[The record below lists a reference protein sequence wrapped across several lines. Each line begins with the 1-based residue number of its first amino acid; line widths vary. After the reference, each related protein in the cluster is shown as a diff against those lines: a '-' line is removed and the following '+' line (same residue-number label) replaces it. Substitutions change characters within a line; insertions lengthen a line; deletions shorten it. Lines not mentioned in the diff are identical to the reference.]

1 MKKLYTILISMLLC
15 GWVQAQIDSV
25 QQIPATVPYGCDF
38 NNPGENARWILTRS
52 GSVYSTYLNH
62 FAIGTGTSVA
72 GGADQSL
79 YISNDTT
86 ALEAYGAYMEASH
99 YFAERIIDFG
109 SVPQTYVLE
118 LDWKASGG
126 RNGTNIYAGLKV
138 FLRDTADLLPQDE
151 PVYSADHIEIA
162 VGDTGWRHIR
172 VPLDDVSGLKTLQF
186 YTWGYI
192 NASARVVPAAI
203 DNITVTPA
211 TCDAPQFTVTV
222 EGAHAVFNWQGAPT
236 DTFLLVYRPASE
248 SAQSNVYKTVTG
260 STDTVGGL
268 LSNTE
273 YIAWMAKLCG
283 DDTSAMYM
291 GTHFT
296 TGCGTY
302 PAPFEEHFSDPQHC
316 WTLPPQFTFSS
327 FSGYIQTGNYHSSTG
342 YADTVMAVSPVID
355 VSHLDH
361 PYLKFSRR
369 QSEYNGEHKDL
380 ALYYREDEED
390 EWHYMGTF
398 VTPTFSNGWYNWK
411 EDSLAIPSYS
421 ATLQLGFFSIQ
432 HEDQQL
438 ATISLDNIYVYDG
451 PGCEV
456 VSDVAFAGQSG
467 DTAYIHWV
475 GASGADRIVRYRPA
489 GEPFWFNT
497 NDLGGYAAI
506 EPLASLTQ
514 YEVEVATDCDSLV
527 WIPCTFTSQVL
538 AVGLPYSTDFAE
550 TSDRAWELDN
560 GTCLNHWA
568 IGSPLLQDGTA
579 PASNALFVTNNDT
592 TACYGNDNF
601 YTTVVA
607 SKRFLMSDISTV
619 HIEFDVLCGGNTQ
632 NNVPN
637 DYLKVFFA
645 PVSESYTSSE
655 DNLAYASAT
664 ATAYAMNFHDY
675 LCQTGSSFYD
685 YKLNLTQDSILHISA
700 EMPNPAL
707 NGEAKLVF
715 VWRNDYSTNGDVQP
729 AAVITN
735 VQVWQPDCD
744 VVYGLSVQD
753 VVGDEA
759 TVNWTVTTTDS
770 LFTVQY
776 KPQGDDWSD
785 SSVVT
790 MTVNETSAHLTGL
803 NINTLYDLRVRI
815 NCGSEGGDWRS
826 MTFTSAC
833 LIFVTDSTPYE
844 EPFADPQCWTFPLTQ
859 QHGWEAVNGVLRHVT
874 HADTAGNACLVFS
887 PLMDISAVSHPYFKF
902 SRHMPTDNF
911 GGTGIANMVDTL
923 RVLYRTGY
931 QDEWHTLFTYTT
943 STLNYEWDSLPLPDT
958 LSLLQIGFMVN
969 VNHGRNISVDNFTVY
984 DGPSCAAISNL
995 TVVDVAADAVTLS
1008 WTGFNDFGYL
1018 IRYHAIDD
1026 TAWVYS
1032 STTGSSYVINGL
1044 QDSHLY
1050 WIEVSGDCA
1059 EPNWMPVSVTTLLSA
1074 ATLPYFTNFSP
1085 GSDFGWKL
1093 NNSSCTNYWM
1103 IGEVDTVNHTGAL
1116 FVTQNGSTPG
1126 YDTTARLLVTAE
1138 KLFEVGDADSILV
1151 EFDLRI
1157 GGEGRNDFLKLFLVP
1172 ETSEYPAVVN
1182 AEYYSPNYGQYNF
1195 STNAFN
1201 FTSYAPYTNNSWL
1214 NYFISE
1220 TSGNGFVH
1228 ITALMKN
1235 PVATNPS
1242 LTRAK
1247 VVFLWKN
1254 DHSWGVQPGAII
1266 TNIYVSDTFS
1276 VCYPVTQLTVSDIHA
1291 DSAHISWTPIGGE
1304 TDWVL
1309 EWQESSSAAWTAVN
1323 VTGTPAHTLT
1333 GLTPNRSYNVRVK
1346 ADCGGNAQSP
1356 YTNISFETPLCDFS
1370 CPYMFVLSDSYGD
1383 GWSGGVLSVFADGVL
1398 IADLQAENHHLSQV
1412 ATSDTVWVDLCHDV
1426 FVELSWDGGGFTDE
1440 CGVTLTGPDGT
1451 QLYQQIGYPF
1461 VVGDSTVF
1469 TFTSDCP
1476 YTLPVVVTDSA
1487 SGITQTEAVLHG
1499 HIADPGDLPILA
1511 RGFELYGGGYTAV
1524 SASGNSM
1531 AAPVSGLSPSTTY
1544 LYHAFAITPL
1554 DTVYGNDMVFTTLD
1568 EEIPPCPAP
1577 TDLHVI
1583 DSADYSIAVAW
1594 TETGDAEQW
1603 RVLYRASSGQ
1613 MSSDIAYAPSYLITG
1628 LQPGTEYQI
1637 QVQSVCG
1644 LQSSDWTP
1652 AVTAS
1657 TTTGLHDFDRYVRVY
1672 PNPAGDVIN
1681 VECTLNNVQLSGK
1694 IEVVDV
1700 YGKVIDAVVE
1710 TRHGTSLPIR
1720 INVSDLAAGMYFVR
1734 VATEAGMVTKAF
1746 VKK

>member
-222 EGAHAVFNWQGAPT
+222 EGAHAVFNWQGAPA

-568 IGSPLLQDGTA
+568 IGSPLLQDGTD

-675 LCQTGSSFYD
+675 LCQTESSFYD

-790 MTVNETSAHLTGL
+790 MTVDETSAHLTGL

-815 NCGSEGGDWRS
+815 NCGSEGCDWRS

-887 PLMDISAVSHPYFKF
+887 PLMDISAVSHPYLKF
-902 SRHMPTDNF
+902 SHQQQGDINF
-911 GGTGIANMVDTL
+911 HHFDYLKVDYRTSSLSPWQTL
-923 RVLYRTGY
+923 VLYDMEISALKT
-931 QDEWHTLFTYTT
+931 
-943 STLNYEWDSLPLPDT
+943 DSIPLPDSLNYIQFAF
-958 LSLLQIGFMVN
+958 LSVQNDGGGAIYLDDV
-969 VNHGRNISVDNFTVY
+969 SVYN
-984 DGPSCAAISNL
+984 GPSCLPLTSVSVVDVTGTAAAISWVGHSENGY
-995 TVVDVAADAVTLS
+995 VV
-1008 WTGFNDFGYL
+1008 
-1018 IRYHAIDD
+1018 RYHDLSD
-1026 TAWVYS
+1026 TAWNYVTTTDTFLIINNLLG
-1032 STTGSSYVINGL
+1032 STTYIV
-1044 QDSHLY
+1044 Q
-1050 WIEVSGDCA
+1050 VSGDCD
-1059 EPNWMPVSVTTLLSA
+1059 EPNWLSA
-1074 ATLPYFTNFSP
+1074 QLSTPLIAEDLPYFTDFAP
-1085 GSDFGWKL
+1085 TSDRGWLL
-1093 NNSSCTNYWM
+1093 NNGDCANYWTM
-1103 IGEVDTVNHTGAL
+1103 GEVDAANHVNAL
-1116 FVTQNGSTPG
+1116 FVTHDGSTPG
-1126 YDTTARLLVTAE
+1126 YSNTDISVVTAE
-1138 KLFEVGDADSILV
+1138 KLFEMGNADSVVV
-1151 EFDLRI
+1151 EFDIRV
-1157 GGEGRNDFLKLFLVP
+1157 GGESRYDFIKLFLAP
-1172 ETSEYPAVVN
+1172 ANTEYSTSTTSFPSYAGTS
-1182 AEYYSPNYGQYNF
+1182 Y

-1201 FTSYAPYTNNSWL
+1201 FTPFFSLSTDQSHSAPYTFALS
-1214 NYFISE
+1214 
-1220 TSGNGFVH
+1220 TGTGMVH
-1228 ITALMKN
+1228 IAAVMPN
-1235 PVATNPS
+1235 PVANMVNLS
-1242 LTRAK
+1242 QAK
-1247 VVFLWKN
+1247 VVFLWRN
-1254 DHSWGVQPGAII
+1254 DHLWGDQPGPVI
-1266 TNIYVSDTFS
+1266 TNISVRNNSCAPVS
-1276 VCYPVTQLTVSDIHA
+1276 QLTASNVLSTTA
-1291 DSAHISWTPIGGE
+1291 DISWSPGNGGE
-1304 TDWVL
+1304 TEWVL
-1309 EWQESSSAAWTAVN
+1309 EYKETSATTWNQV
-1323 VTGTPAHTLT
+1323 VIFGTPGCALT
-1333 GLTPNRSYNVRVK
+1333 GLTPSTDYEVRVQ
-1346 ADCGGNAQSP
+1346 ADCGNGQSIPVQTSFTTTPCDYFCP
-1356 YTNISFETPLCDFS
+1356 YT
-1370 CPYMFVLSDSYGD
+1370 FVLYDSRGD
-1383 GWSGGVLSVFADGVL
+1383 GWNGNAAVHVMQQGSD
-1398 IADLQAENHHLSQV
+1398 IASLVAIDHHLQN
-1412 ATSDTVWVDLCHDV
+1412 TPTYDTVQVNLCHN
-1426 FVELSWDGGGFTDE
+1426 ENITLQWTWGTWWME
-1440 CGVTLTGPDGT
+1440 NGVTVLDPDGNMVYT
-1451 QLYQQIGYPF
+1451 VAGMWNHDSTLTTFTASCPF
-1461 VVGDSTVF
+1461 VA
-1469 TFTSDCP
+1469 P
-1476 YTLPVVVTDSA
+1476 MVVTDSA
-1487 SGITQTEAVLHG
+1487 GSITQTEATLHG
-1499 HIADPGDLPILA
+1499 HIADMGELPIVTY
-1511 RGFELYGGGYTAV
+1511 GFEWKPLFATDFTVVTVTGDSLVHSLSGLAPSTDYLYRAFATTAV
-1524 SASGNSM
+1524 A
-1531 AAPVSGLSPSTTY
+1531 TTY
-1544 LYHAFAITPL
+1544 
-1554 DTVYGNDMVFTTLD
+1554 GNEIVFTTLD

-1583 DSADYSIAVAW
+1583 DSADYSIAIAW
-1594 TETGDAEQW
+1594 TETGDAGQW
-1603 RVLYRASSGQ
+1603 RVLYRASNGQ
-1613 MSSDIAYAPSYLITG
+1613 MSSNIAYAPSYLITG

-1657 TTTGLHDFDRYVRVY
+1657 TTTGLHNFDRYVRVY